1 MGGSGLVFGV
11 LGPLE
16 VRRGTDPVHLPAGKL
31 RVLLASLLLHANR
44 VVSMDQLVDHLWG
57 DDPPD
62 RARNVTQAYVMRLR
76 NALGDAAVIRTTPDG
91 YRIEI
96 HPDSLDLH
104 RFQELVDQGR
114 KAADSAND
122 DAVDDDAAVVA
133 ADLLRQ
139 ALSLWRGPAL
149 ADVRSP
155 SLHRTEVP
163 RLIEYRLQAQQWR
176 IDADL
181 RLGRHHQLI
190 PELTNLTREFP
201 LREQFWA
208 QLILALYR
216 ADRLAEALRTYQDL
230 RQTLADELGTDPS
243 QPLQRLHQRVL
254 GNDPTL
260 DLGDP
265 VSAGSAPAG
274 SAPAGRPPARPFQ
287 LPADAS
293 SFTGRTAELAALDE
307 LVTTA
312 PDRPPTVIVSAI
324 AGAPGVGKTALAVR
338 WAHLVAGRFPDGQL
352 YVNLRGHA
360 TSPPLRPI
368 DALARFLRALG
379 VAADQTPVEED
390 EAAALYRSTLAG
402 TRTLVVLDNAVDADQ
417 VRPLLPASPTCL
429 TVVTSRD
436 RLTGLVALDGAH
448 RVTLGVLPAADAVD
462 LLHRLIGA
470 DRVRAEPNAG
480 PEILTEMAR
489 QCGYLPL
496 ALRIA
501 AANLADRPYESIAG
515 YTAGLA
521 EGRLAALA
529 VDGDGQAAVRA
540 AFDLSY
546 AALPGPARRLFRLL
560 GLVPGPDIAIPAAA
574 ALAGTTVAEAGTLLD
589 RLAGAHLLEHH
600 SPGRY
605 ACHDLLRLYA
615 VERVR
620 AEDSEP
626 DRAAAAG
633 RLYDH
638 YLAAADAAAKV
649 LYPQMLRLPKAETTE
664 EPTTRTADPD
674 EASTW
679 LEAERA
685 NLVAVVRHT
694 AEQGPWPVAWRLSD
708 TLRMYFYLRMYPI
721 DWLAVATAGLAAAT
735 ADNDPRAQAAA
746 HHSLAL
752 LYGRQSRFDQAI
764 QHYDQAIDL
773 ARRAGWPDGEATA
786 HNNLGIVYANTG
798 RPRQAADHYARTL
811 VIKRRADHASGE
823 AAALGN
829 LGALSAELGRLP
841 EAVEHSTQ
849 ALALYRKIGNRIGE
863 AHVHTGLG
871 AIEHALGHLDQAAD
885 TLDQAVSLHRDVGN
899 RINEV
904 EARCYLAAVLR
915 DAGRLAEARTHAD
928 AALTLVLDVGHRRLE
943 GHARNALG
951 TLEAVEGAHAA
962 AAELHRYAIDV
973 ATATTDQYLLVEA
986 LLDLSRVVD
995 RDKALGYAQ
1004 RALTVASQ
1012 AGYRVLEG
1020 HAHIALAGI
1029 HLGGAGPDRAV
1040 AHARQALDLHR
1051 DTGHRLGQARALVV
1065 LGRCSAVEVDADG
1078 HDHWTEALEIFT
1090 ACGAAPEA
1098 HATKQLLA
1106 GL

>member
-16 VRRGTDPVHLPAGKL
+16 VRRGTDLVHLPAGKL
-31 RVLLASLLLHANR
+31 RVLLASLLLQANR
-44 VVSMDQLVDHLWG
+44 VVTMDRLVDHLWG

-62 RARNVTQAYVMRLR
+62 RARNVIQVYVMRLR
-76 NALGDAAVIRTTPDG
+76 HALGDAAVIRTTPDG
-91 YRIEI
+91 YRIDLD
-96 HPDSLDLH
+96 PDSLDLH
-104 RFQELVDQGR
+104 RFQELMERGR
-114 KAADSAND
+114 KT
-122 DAVDDDAAVVA
+122 DDDATS

-155 SLHRTEVP
+155 SLHHTEVP
-163 RLIEYRLQAQQWR
+163 QLIEYRLQTQRWR

-190 PELTNLTREFP
+190 PELTSLTREFP
-201 LREQFWA
+201 LREQFWG

-216 ADRLAEALRTYQDL
+216 SDRLAEALCAYQDL

-260 DLGDP
+260 DLDDRA
-265 VSAGSAPAG
+265 SAGSALAG
-274 SAPAGRPPARPFQ
+274 KPGKPPARPFQ

-293 SFTGRTAELAALDE
+293 SFTGRTAELAALDA
-307 LVTTA
+307 LVGKDSDTA
-312 PDRPPTVIVSAI
+312 PDRPPTVVVSAI

-338 WAHLVAGRFPDGQL
+338 WAHRVADRFPDGQL

-448 RVTLGVLPAADAVD
+448 RVTLGVLPEADAVD
-462 LLHRLIGA
+462 LLCRLIGA
-470 DRVRAEPNAG
+470 DRVGAEPSAE
-480 PEILTEMAR
+480 PDAVTELAR

-546 AALPGPARRLFRLL
+546 AALPEPAQRMFRLL

-574 ALAGTTVAEAGTLLD
+574 ALAGTPVAEARALLD
-589 RLAGAHLLEHH
+589 RLAGAHLLEQH

-615 VERVR
+615 VERVE
-620 AEDSEP
+620 AESSEAESSEP

-633 RLYDH
+633 RLYAH
-638 YLAAADAAAKV
+638 YLAGADAATRM
-649 LYPQMLRLPKAETTE
+649 LYPQMLRLPAEESTHETTQE
-664 EPTTRTADPD
+664 TVRHDGPD
-674 EASTW
+674 QASAW
-679 LEAERA
+679 LDAERA
-685 NLVAVVRHT
+685 NLVAIVRHT
-694 AEQGPWPVAWRLSD
+694 AEHGPRPVAWRLSD
-708 TLRMYFYLRMYPI
+708 ALRVYFYLRMYPI

-735 ADNDPRAQAAA
+735 ADDDPRAQAAA

-752 LYGRQSRFDQAI
+752 LCGRQSRFDQAVR
-764 QHYDQAIDL
+764 HYDLAIDL
-773 ARRAGWPDGEATA
+773 ARAAGWLDGEATA

-811 VIKRRADHASGE
+811 VIKRRADHTGGE

-829 LGALSAELGRLP
+829 LGATFADLGRLP
-841 EAVEHSTQ
+841 EAVEHSNQ

-885 TLDQAVSLHRDVGN
+885 TLEQAISLHREVGN

-904 EARCYLAAVLR
+904 EARAYLTAVLR
-915 DAGRLAEARTHAD
+915 DAGRLAEARMHAD

-943 GHARNALG
+943 AHARNALG
-951 TLEAVEGAHAA
+951 TLEAVEGRRATAA
-962 AAELHRYAIDV
+962 DLHRYAIEE
-973 ATATTDQYLLVEA
+973 ATATTDRYLLVEA
-986 LLDLSRVVD
+986 LLDLARVVD
-995 RDKALGYAQ
+995 RDRALGYAQ
-1004 RALTVASQ
+1004 RALAVTRQS
-1012 AGYRVLEG
+1012 GYRILEG
-1020 HAHIALAGI
+1020 HAHVALAGI
-1029 HLGGAGPDRAV
+1029 YPDNRAV
-1040 AHARQALDLHR
+1040 EHARLALDLHR
-1051 DTGHRLGQARALVV
+1051 DTGHRLGQARALVA
-1065 LGRCSAVEVDADG
+1065 LGRCTPGDR
-1078 HDHWTEALEIFT
+1078 DHWTEALEIFT
-1090 ACGAAPEA
+1090 ACGAVPEI
-1098 HATKQLLA
+1098 HATKRLLDS
-1106 GL
+1106 L

>member
-1 MGGSGLVFGV
+1 MRGSGLLFGV

-31 RVLLASLLLHANR
+31 RALLASLLLHANR
-44 VVSMDQLVDHLWG
+44 VVSIDQFVDDLWG

-62 RARNVTQAYVMRLR
+62 RARNVIQVYVMRLR
-76 NALGDAAVIRTTPDG
+76 NALGDAAVIRTTPNG
-91 YRIEI
+91 YRIELA
-96 HPDSLDLH
+96 PDSLDLH
-104 RFQELVDQGR
+104 RFQELTDQGR
-114 KAADSAND
+114 RAA
-122 DAVDDDAAVVA
+122 DDAATS
-133 ADLLRQ
+133 ADLLRR

-163 RLIEYRLQAQQWR
+163 RLTEYRLQAQQWR

-181 RLGRHHQLI
+181 HLGRHQQLI
-190 PELTNLTREFP
+190 PELTSLTREFP
-201 LREQFWA
+201 LREQFWG

-230 RQTLADELGTDPS
+230 RQSLADELGTDPS

-254 GNDPTL
+254 ANDPAL
-260 DLGDP
+260 DLGAP
-265 VSAGSAPAG
+265 TSAGSAPAG
-274 SAPAGRPPARPFQ
+274 SASAGSASAGSASAGSASAGSAPAGTPPARPFQ

-293 SFTGRTAELAALDE
+293 SFTGRTAELAALDA

-312 PDRPPTVIVSAI
+312 PDRPPTVVVSAI

-338 WAHLVAGRFPDGQL
+338 WAHRVADRFPDGQL

-402 TRTLVVLDNAVDADQ
+402 TRTLIVLDNAVDADQ

-448 RVTLGVLPAADAVD
+448 RVTLGVLPEADAVD
-462 LLHRLIGA
+462 LLRQLIKA
-470 DRVRAEPNAG
+470 DRAHAEPDAVA
-480 PEILTEMAR
+480 ELAR

-574 ALAGTTVAEAGTLLD
+574 ALAGTSVGEARTLLD
-589 RLAGAHLLEHH
+589 RLAGAHLLEPH

-615 VERVR
+615 VERVHG
-620 AEDSEP
+620 EDSGP

-638 YLAAADAAAKV
+638 YLAGADAAAKV
-649 LYPQMLRLPKAETTE
+649 LYPQMLRLPEDQTTGEITAEIT
-664 EPTTRTADPD
+664 DSD
-674 EASTW
+674 QASAW
-679 LEAERA
+679 LDAERA

-694 AEQGPWPVAWRLSD
+694 AEHGPWPVAWRLSD
-708 TLRMYFYLRMYPI
+708 ALRMYFYLRMYPI

-735 ADNDPRAQAAA
+735 ADDDPRAQAAA

-764 QHYDQAIDL
+764 RHYDQAIDL
-773 ARRAGWPDGEATA
+773 ARTAGWLDGEATA
-786 HNNLGIVYANTG
+786 HNNIGIVYANTG

-841 EAVEHSTQ
+841 EAVEHSNQ

-871 AIEHALGHLDQAAD
+871 VIEHALGHLDQAAD
-885 TLDQAVSLHRDVGN
+885 TLEQAISLHREVGN

-904 EARCYLAAVLR
+904 EARSYLTAVLR

-943 GHARNALG
+943 GNARNALG
-951 TLEAVEGAHAA
+951 TLEAAEGRCAA
-962 AAELHRYAIDV
+962 AADLHRYAIEV

-986 LLDLSRVVD
+986 LLDLARAVGG
-995 RDKALGYAQ
+995 DKALGYAQ
-1004 RALTVASQ
+1004 RALSVARRS
-1012 AGYRVLEG
+1012 GYRILEG
-1020 HAHIALAGI
+1020 HAHIALA
-1029 HLGGAGPDRAV
+1029 AVSPDARAV

-1051 DTGHRLGQARALVV
+1051 DTGHRLGQARALVAV
-1065 LGRCSAVEVDADG
+1065 GRCTPGDR
-1078 HDHWTEALEIFT
+1078 DHWTEALEIFT
-1090 ACGAAPEA
+1090 ACGAVPEI
-1098 HATKQLLA
+1098 HATRKLLA
-1106 GL
+1106 SL

>member
-44 VVSMDQLVDHLWG
+44 VVTMDQLVDHLWG

-62 RARNVTQAYVMRLR
+62 RARNVIQVYVMRLR
-76 NALGDAAVIRTTPDG
+76 NALADAAVIRTTSDG
-91 YRIEI
+91 YRIEL
-96 HPDSLDLH
+96 HPNSLDLH
-104 RFQELVDQGR
+104 RFHELVEQGR
-114 KAADSAND
+114 QTDNTAA
-122 DAVDDDAAVVA
+122 A
-133 ADLLRQ
+133 ADLLRR

-163 RLIEYRLQAQQWR
+163 RLTEYRLQAHQWR
-176 IDADL
+176 IDVDL

-190 PELTNLTREFP
+190 PELTSLTREHP
-201 LREQFWA
+201 LREQFWH

-243 QPLQRLHQRVL
+243 QPLQRLHQQIL
-254 GNDPTL
+254 TSDPALAL
-260 DLGDP
+260 DGP
-265 VSAGSAPAG
+265 APAG
-274 SAPAGRPPARPFQ
+274 KPPARPLQ
-287 LPADAS
+287 LPPDAS
-293 SFTGRTAELAALDE
+293 SFTGRSAELAALDA
-307 LVTTA
+307 LVGIGSDPA
-312 PDRPPTVIVSAI
+312 PDRPPTVVVSAI

-338 WAHLVAGRFPDGQL
+338 WAHRVAARFPDGQL

-379 VAADQTPVEED
+379 VAADQTPVDED

-402 TRTLVVLDNAVDADQ
+402 TRTLVVLDNAADADQ

-448 RVTLGVLPAADAVD
+448 RITLGVLPEADAID

-470 DRVRAEPNAG
+470 DRVAAEPDAV
-480 PEILTEMAR
+480 TELAR
-489 QCGYLPL
+489 QCGHLPL

-501 AANLADRPYESIAG
+501 AANLADRPHESIAG

-546 AALPGPARRLFRLL
+546 AALPEPARRLFRLL
-560 GLVPGPDIAIPAAA
+560 GLVPGPDIAVPAAA
-574 ALAGTTVAEAGTLLD
+574 ALAGTPVGPARALLD
-589 RLAGAHLLEHH
+589 RLAGAHLLEPH

-615 VERVR
+615 VERTR
-620 AEDSEP
+620 AEDSAP
-626 DRAAAAG
+626 DRDAAAG
-633 RLYDH
+633 RLFDH
-638 YLAAADAAAKV
+638 YVAGADAAAKV
-649 LYPQMLRLPKAETTE
+649 LYPQMLRLSSEAKPAEETT
-664 EPTTRTADPD
+664 AGDPE
-674 EASTW
+674 EASAW
-679 LEAERA
+679 LDAERA

-694 AEQGPWPVAWRLSD
+694 AEHGPWPVAWRLSD
-708 TLRMYFYLRMYPI
+708 TLRMYFYLRMHAI

-735 ADNDPRAQAAA
+735 ADDNPQAQAAA

-764 QHYDQAIDL
+764 RHYDQAIDL
-773 ARRAGWPDGEATA
+773 ARRAGWLDGEATA

-885 TLDQAVSLHRDVGN
+885 TLEQAISLHREVGN

-904 EARCYLAAVLR
+904 EARCYLVAVLR
-915 DAGRLAEARTHAD
+915 DAGRLTDAGTHAD
-928 AALTLVLDVGHRRLE
+928 AALALVLDVGHRRLE
-943 GHARNALG
+943 GHARNVLG
-951 TLEAVEGAHAA
+951 TLHATSGRYAA
-962 AAELHRYAIDV
+962 AADLHRYAIDV
-973 ATATTDQYLLVEA
+973 ATTTTDQYLLVEA
-986 LLDLSRVVD
+986 LLDLAWAVGRDAIGRD
-995 RDKALGYAQ
+995 RALGYAQ

-1012 AGYRVLEG
+1012 AGYRILEG
-1020 HAHIALAGI
+1020 HAHVALAGI
-1029 HLGGAGPDRAV
+1029 HLDGAALDRAV
-1040 AHARQALDLHR
+1040 EHARQALDLHR
-1051 DTGHRLGQARALVV
+1051 DTGHRLGQARALVA
-1065 LGRCSAVEVDADG
+1065 LGRCAQG
-1078 HDHWTEALEIFT
+1078 HRDSWVEALEIFT
-1090 ACGAAPEA
+1090 VCGALPEA
-1098 HATKQLLA
+1098 RAVRQLLA
-1106 GL
+1106 SS